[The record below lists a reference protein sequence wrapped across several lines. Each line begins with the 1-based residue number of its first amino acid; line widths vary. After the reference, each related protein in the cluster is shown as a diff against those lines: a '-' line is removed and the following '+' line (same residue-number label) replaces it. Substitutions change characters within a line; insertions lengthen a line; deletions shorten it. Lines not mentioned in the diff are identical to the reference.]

1 MKGTCDACGRCCDK
15 LIGYF
20 GKHLCTKHYNQYK
33 KYGKFLDS
41 NPRTIYDKNEYHID
55 GDITYI
61 DLYDKDCNVIAQAII
76 DTEDLDKVKD
86 IKWKLSWNGYAM
98 NTPKGSIAERGPNK
112 HMSRVIY
119 GEDRLTPELFVDH
132 INHNTL
138 DNRKKNLRAATKS
151 ENAMNSIKMRNP
163 NSTNPAIGVYET
175 TSGLYNAYIKYHQ
188 MTYNLGVYAYLEE
201 AMFARYI
208 AEYLLFGEYQYKKE
222 CPVID
227 PDSARIIIRK
237 VINIILDYT
246 ERNIQD
252 LYIE

>member
-1 MKGTCDACGRCCDK
+1 MKGNCDVCGRCCDN
-15 LIGYF
+15 LICSF
-20 GKHLCTKHYNQYK
+20 GMHLCNKHYNQYY

-41 NPRTIYDKNEYHID
+41 NPRTIYDRNEYHIC

-61 DLYDKDCNVIAQAII
+61 DLYNKDCEVVGQAII

-98 NTPKGSIAERGPNK
+98 STPRSRPSR

-119 GEDRLTPELFVDH
+119 GEEKLTPELFVDH

-138 DNRKKNLRAATKS
+138 DNRKKNLRSATKS
-151 ENAMNSIKMRNP
+151 ENAMNSILLGNP
-163 NSTNPAIGVYET
+163 GSNNPAIGVYESN
-175 TSGLYNAYIKYHQ
+175 SGLYNVSIKYHQ
-188 MTYNLGVYAYLEE
+188 MTYNLGVYADLEE
-201 AMFARYI
+201 AKFARYI

-222 CPVID
+222 CPIID
-227 PDSARIIIRK
+227 PDSARYIIKKI
-237 VINIILDYT
+237 INIILDYT
-246 ERNIQD
+246 DRHIQD